1 MVAARGSGEE
11 GNMGQRFEITSM
23 RVGGWLRMHDTETGE
38 RFEVPMNVNTTPQSG
53 DDGKQGRR
61 AAKSTATPTEAESQQ
76 DTPTP
81 ASAKKKRRKSS
92 SRKRASER
100 TVTADEQAAS
110 SPASDSS
117 SPWAPG
123 KQNPLETQEG
133 RMTSLDD
140 KSLTDAD
147 RKVMV
152 EHQSFWAHVQA
163 KTNKRGGLG
172 WEETTDAGR
181 SGVRARY
188 KSGTF
193 KILHAGGDTYA
204 LFYDWDSGKFE
215 KIACGKADELMVLAQ
230 KRTQEKLPPPPRTL
244 LDLEMARHMCA
255 TDPEQRR
262 IAAERLAPIFRE
274 LEAQEEERR
283 VNEADLPPTRRRRS
297 PKSAVAPSPVPSPP
311 EKPPATPP
319 DADTAVD
326 AQRDAELMSS
336 LSQALAEMED

>member
-1 MVAARGSGEE
+1 
-11 GNMGQRFEITSM
+11 MGQRFEITSM

-38 RFEVPMNVNTTPQSG
+38 RFEVPMNVNTTLRPG
-53 DDGKQGRR
+53 DDGEQGQRV
-61 AAKSTATPTEAESQQ
+61 AKSTATPAEAESQQ
-76 DTPTP
+76 DTPP
-81 ASAKKKRRKSS
+81 PKKKRRKSS
-92 SRKRASER
+92 SRKRASEG

-110 SPASDSS
+110 SPATDSS

-133 RMTSLDD
+133 RMTSLDEE
-140 KSLTDAD
+140 SLTDAD

-204 LFYDWDSGKFE
+204 LFYEWDSGKFE

-283 VNEADLPPTRRRRS
+283 TNEADLPPPTRRRRS
-297 PKSAVAPSPVPSPP
+297 PRPAAAPSPAQEPPST
-311 EKPPATPP
+311 PPAA
-319 DADTAVD
+319 DAGID
-326 AQRDAELMSS
+326 AQRDAALMASF
-336 LSQALAEMED
+336 SQALAEMED

>member
-1 MVAARGSGEE
+1 
-11 GNMGQRFEITSM
+11 MGQRFEITSM

-38 RFEVPMNVNTTPQSG
+38 KFEVPMNVNTILRPG
-53 DDGKQGRR
+53 DGEKGRR
-61 AAKSTATPTEAESQQ
+61 EAKSDATRAEVETQE
-76 DTPTP
+76 DAPAP
-81 ASAKKKRRKSS
+81 ASLKKKKKHRKSS
-92 SRKRASER
+92 SRRAREG
-100 TVTADEQAAS
+100 TAGEPANNAA

-117 SPWAPG
+117 SPWAHG

-133 RMTSLDD
+133 RMISLDE
-140 KSLTDAD
+140 KSLTAAD
-147 RKVMV
+147 RKVME
-152 EHQSFWAHVQA
+152 EHQTFWAHVQA
-163 KTNKRGGLG
+163 TTNKRGRLG

-204 LFYDWDSGKFE
+204 LFYEWDSGKFE
-215 KIACGKADELMVLAQ
+215 KIACGKADELMALAQ

-283 VNEADLPPTRRRRS
+283 TNEADLPPPTRRRRS
-297 PKSAVAPSPVPSPP
+297 PRPAAAPSPAQEPPST
-311 EKPPATPP
+311 PPAA
-319 DADTAVD
+319 DAGID
-326 AQRDAELMSS
+326 AQRDAALMASF
-336 LSQALAEMED
+336 SQALAEMED

>member
-1 MVAARGSGEE
+1 
-11 GNMGQRFEITSM
+11 
-23 RVGGWLRMHDTETGE
+23 
-38 RFEVPMNVNTTPQSG
+38 
-53 DDGKQGRR
+53 
-61 AAKSTATPTEAESQQ
+61 
-76 DTPTP
+76 
-81 ASAKKKRRKSS
+81 
-92 SRKRASER
+92 
-100 TVTADEQAAS
+100 VTADEQAAS
-110 SPASDSS
+110 SPATDSS

-133 RMTSLDD
+133 RMTSLDEE
-140 KSLTDAD
+140 SLTDAD

-204 LFYDWDSGKFE
+204 LFYEWDSGKFE

-274 LEAQEEERR
+274 LEVQEEERR
-283 VNEADLPPTRRRRS
+283 MNEADPPTRRRRS
-297 PKSAVAPSPVPSPP
+297 PRPAAVPSPAQEP
-311 EKPPATPP
+311 PPTPPAA
-319 DADTAVD
+319 DAAID
-326 AQRDAELMSS
+326 AQRDADLMASF
-336 LSQALAEMED
+336 SQALAELEE

>member
-1 MVAARGSGEE
+1 
-11 GNMGQRFEITSM
+11 
-23 RVGGWLRMHDTETGE
+23 VG
-38 RFEVPMNVNTTPQSG
+38 
-53 DDGKQGRR
+53 
-61 AAKSTATPTEAESQQ
+61 A
-76 DTPTP
+76 
-81 ASAKKKRRKSS
+81 
-92 SRKRASER
+92 
-100 TVTADEQAAS
+100 
-110 SPASDSS
+110 
-117 SPWAPG
+117 G

-133 RMTSLDD
+133 RMTSLDE

-152 EHQSFWAHVQA
+152 EHQKFWAHVQA

-181 SGVRARY
+181 SGVRARH

-204 LFYDWDSGKFE
+204 LFYEWDSGKFE

-274 LEAQEEERR
+274 LEVQEEERR
-283 VNEADLPPTRRRRS
+283 MNEADPPTRRRRS
-297 PKSAVAPSPVPSPP
+297 PRPAPVPSPAQEP
-311 EKPPATPP
+311 PPTPPAA
-319 DADTAVD
+319 DAAID
-326 AQRDAELMSS
+326 AQRDADLMASF
-336 LSQALAEMED
+336 SQALAEMEE

>member
-1 MVAARGSGEE
+1 
-11 GNMGQRFEITSM
+11 MGQRFEITSM

-38 RFEVPMNVNTTPQSG
+38 RFEVPMNVNTTLRPG
-53 DDGKQGRR
+53 DDGEQGQRV
-61 AAKSTATPTEAESQQ
+61 AKSTATPAEAESQQ
-76 DTPTP
+76 DTPP
-81 ASAKKKRRKSS
+81 PKKKRRKSS
-92 SRKRASER
+92 SRKRASEG

-110 SPASDSS
+110 SPATDSS

-133 RMTSLDD
+133 RMTSLDEE
-140 KSLTDAD
+140 SLTDAD

-204 LFYDWDSGKFE
+204 LFYEWDSGKFE

-274 LEAQEEERR
+274 LEVQEEERR
-283 VNEADLPPTRRRRS
+283 MNEADPQTRRRRS
-297 PKSAVAPSPVPSPP
+297 PRPAAVPSPAQEP
-311 EKPPATPP
+311 PPTPPAA
-319 DADTAVD
+319 DAAID
-326 AQRDAELMSS
+326 AQRDADLMASF
-336 LSQALAEMED
+336 SQALAELEE

>member
-1 MVAARGSGEE
+1 
-11 GNMGQRFEITSM
+11 MGQRFEITSM

-38 RFEVPMNVNTTPQSG
+38 RFEVPMNVNTTLRPG
-53 DDGKQGRR
+53 DDGEQGQRV
-61 AAKSTATPTEAESQQ
+61 AKSTATPAAAESQQ
-76 DTPTP
+76 DTPP
-81 ASAKKKRRKSS
+81 PKKKRRKSS
-92 SRKRASER
+92 SRKRASEG

-110 SPASDSS
+110 SPATDSS

-133 RMTSLDD
+133 RMKSLDEE
-140 KSLTDAD
+140 SLTDAD

-204 LFYDWDSGKFE
+204 LFYEWDSGKFE

-274 LEAQEEERR
+274 LEVQEEERR
-283 VNEADLPPTRRRRS
+283 MNEADPPTRRRRS
-297 PKSAVAPSPVPSPP
+297 PRPAAVPSPAQEP
-311 EKPPATPP
+311 PPTPPAA
-319 DADTAVD
+319 DAAID
-326 AQRDAELMSS
+326 AQRDADLMASF
-336 LSQALAEMED
+336 SQALAELEE